1 MTLIRPEMDATLS
14 FVLMAVVSPERRKNL
29 GCVLFILSL
38 LLTFKITT
46 MKKLIRY
53 NNLVAKFKTHQF
65 KDLEL
70 VNPHDID
77 GFNFEVINPW
87 ELWHNDLNADI
98 MFIGQDFSDSA
109 SLNSNLSNNWE
120 KEKIAHTNQR
130 VIDFFNIL
138 GYHLSEVDYTPNNN
152 NNKNKLFFTN
162 AILGI
167 KQSETDNMSKP
178 VKESWC
184 NETLDY
190 LKELIDI
197 IEPKYIIVMGKIA
210 YKALCSIYNITPK
223 EAIFQAIGEP
233 IKLSDSQTLFVVQHC
248 SRRSLAH
255 RPLKQQIDDWKN
267 IRKMMKN

>member
-14 FVLMAVVSPERRKNL
+14 FVLMAVVSLERQKNL

-70 VNPHDID
+70 ANPHDID

-120 KEKIAHTNQR
+120 KEKKTSINKK
-130 VIDFFNIL
+130 IIEFFNIL
-138 GYHLSEVDYTPNNN
+138 DYPFHEVDYTPNT
-152 NNKNKLFFTN
+152 NKHRLFFTN

-167 KQSETDNMSKP
+167 KKSDIANMSKP
-178 VKESWC
+178 VKEAWC
-184 NETLDY
+184 LETIDY
-190 LKELIDI
+190 LKDLIEI

-210 YKALCSIYNITPK
+210 YKTVCSIYDITPK
-223 EAIFQAIGEP
+223 ETISQAIGKP
-233 IKLSDSQTLFVVQHC
+233 IKLSDDRTLFVVQHC
-248 SRRSLAH
+248 SPLGQRT
-255 RPLKQQIDDWKN
+255 RPLKDQIDDWKN